1 MEVDLETWRER
12 YSTKEFIDLKK
23 YLNSFDIELLKK
35 LGIEVQ
41 DKLYTEREFD
51 VLDDRLFLYYVSEE
65 TTEDELELILPLEGT
80 GVSRKEYNRLVDI
93 FTKIESDYGI

>member
-93 FTKIESDYGI
+93 FTKIESDYWI